1 MKKIIIQL
9 FLVIIILMISFIFQ
23 QKYFNKNKKEI
34 LKNSYDVD
42 LKNSGENSFIEA
54 FSYTAEDVKGNKYTI
69 ESKNANYTNN
79 NSETIIM
86 TEVLATIDLVNSENI
101 EIYAKKALYN
111 TLNHDTNFSNGVLIN
126 YSNHNIE
133 SENLD
138 LSFDKKIVFIYKN
151 IIYINLNTILRA
163 DKIEIDLIT
172 KDSKI
177 FMYDKSKNIKIIN
190 KK

>member
-138 LSFDKKIVFIYKN
+138 LSFDKKIAFIYKN

-177 FMYDKSKNIKIIN
+177 FMYDKSKNIEIIN

>member
-177 FMYDKSKNIKIIN
+177 FMYDKSKNIEIIN

>member
-172 KDSKI
+172 KNSKI
-177 FMYDKSKNIKIIN
+177 FMYDKSKNIEIIN